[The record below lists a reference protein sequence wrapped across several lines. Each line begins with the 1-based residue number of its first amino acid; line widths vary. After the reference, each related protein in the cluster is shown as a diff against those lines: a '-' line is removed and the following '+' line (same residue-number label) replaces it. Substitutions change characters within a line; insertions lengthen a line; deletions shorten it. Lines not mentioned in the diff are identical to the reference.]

1 VPAPSQRSHPLLG
14 IALVAA
20 TTVCFAALDNT
31 ARYLG
36 RVLPVLVFFWMRY
49 LVQTVVMGVWLGWR
63 RGRAGF
69 GSGSPRFQL
78 LRGTLL
84 TVVSGLNFYG
94 LQFMPAPEFTAIHM
108 LAPLLVT
115 VGAAALLKEAVSLA
129 QRALVLGGFLGALLV
144 VRPGSGVFGWAAL
157 FPIGS
162 AVVYAG
168 FQLLTRR
175 MAATEPPATTHFWTG
190 AVGLALVTPFLVAV
204 GPAQS
209 AAIAAAPI
217 GLLGLAV
224 LIGVLGTAGHLLLLL
239 ALGLAP
245 AATLMPFLYLQIGL
259 STLLGAAV
267 FAEWPDGWSFAG
279 MAVIAA
285 SGATTAWLNLRGRPP
300 PPPVVADAVG
310 D

>member
-1 VPAPSQRSHPLLG
+1 MFAPARPHPLLG
-14 IALVAA
+14 VALVVA
-20 TTVCFAALDNT
+20 TTLCFAALDNT

-36 RVLPVLVFFWMRY
+36 RHLPVVVFFWVRY
-49 LVQTVVMGVWLGWR
+49 AVQVVAMGAWLGWR
-63 RGRAGF
+63 RGADGF
-69 GSGSPRFQL
+69 RSGSPRFQA

-94 LQFMPAPEFTAIHM
+94 LREMPAPEFTAIHM

-115 VGAAALLKEAVSLA
+115 AGSAALLSEPVGLG
-129 QRALVLGGFLGALLV
+129 QRALVACGFLGALLV

-157 FPIGS
+157 FPVAS

-175 MAATEPPATTHFWTG
+175 MAATEAPATTHFWTG
-190 AVGLALVTPFLVAV
+190 AVGMLLVAPFLVA
-204 GPAQS
+204 GG
-209 AAIAAAPI
+209 APLLEAVR
-217 GLLGLAV
+217 GASPLLLGLAV
-224 LIGVLGTAGHLLLLL
+224 LIGVLGTAGHLLLIL

-245 AATLMPFLYLQIGL
+245 AATLMPFLYLQIGV

-267 FAEWPDGWSFAG
+267 FGQWPDAWSFAG

-285 SGATTAWLNLRGRPP
+285 SGAATAWLHLRNRPP